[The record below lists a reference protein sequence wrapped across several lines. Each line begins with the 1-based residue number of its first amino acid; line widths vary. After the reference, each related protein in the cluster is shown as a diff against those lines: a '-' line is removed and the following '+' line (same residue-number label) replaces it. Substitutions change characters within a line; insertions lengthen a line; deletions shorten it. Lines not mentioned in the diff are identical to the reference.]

1 MNMKV
6 LNDDTLL
13 NYLLNNKC
21 GKSKNNIKSLL
32 KNKCIYVNN
41 KCVTRFD
48 YKIYKNDVISVK
60 QGRCEV
66 DILYEDNDLIAVNK
80 EAGLLTV
87 SIDNKNTKT
96 LYKEV
101 SKYVKTKNKNNK
113 VFIVNRLDRDTSG
126 IVLFAKNQEFKYL
139 LQGSWNEIV
148 RVRKYDAIVH
158 GCLKSDGHI
167 ENYLTEN
174 KEHIVYS
181 SNTGKKAITDFKVVK
196 SKNEFSYIEV
206 YLSTGRKNQIRVH
219 LKEYGHPIVGDRKYG
234 IKDNSK
240 RLMLH
245 ASYLEFLN
253 PKTNKIIKINC
264 DCPFKNFI

>member
-41 KCVTRFD
+41 KCITRFD

-126 IVLFAKNQEFKYL
+126 IVMFAKNEKIKNLYQNN
-139 LQGSWNEIV
+139 WNDIV
-148 RVRKYDAIVH
+148 RTRKYQAIVEGILEH
-158 GCLKSDGHI
+158 KSGTLK
-167 ENYLTEN
+167 
-174 KEHIVYS
+174 
-181 SNTGKKAITDFKVVK
+181 
-196 SKNEFSYIEV
+196 
-206 YLSTGRKNQIRVH
+206 
-219 LKEYGHPIVGDRKYG
+219 
-234 IKDNSK
+234 
-240 RLMLH
+240 
-245 ASYLEFLN
+245 SYLEENEEVSEYQESSGSMVRFATIVR
-253 PKTNKIIKINC
+253 KG
-264 DCPFKNFI
+264 

>member
-41 KCVTRFD
+41 KCVTKFD

-87 SIDNKNTKT
+87 SIDNKDTKT

-126 IVLFAKNQEFKYL
+126 IVLFSKNQEFKYL

-148 RVRKYDAIVH
+148 RVRKYDAVVH

-167 ENYLTEN
+167 ESYLTEN

-181 SNTGKKAITDFKVVK
+181 SNNGKKAITDFKVVK
-196 SKNEFSYIEV
+196 TKDEFSYIEV

-219 LKEYGHPIVGDRKYG
+219 LKEYGYPIVGDRKYG

-253 PKTNKIIKINC
+253 PKTNKIIKITC
-264 DCPFKNFI
+264 VCPFKNFI